1 MMLASACLFA
11 ITFLISFWLVSRSH
25 NSADIVIERV
35 LEKRRQAA
43 SPACGLLRW
52 RSLLARI
59 GNADRGKQQAKLR
72 SLFIRAGIRAQGA
85 ESIFRGLKVLAAVLG
100 GSAAVLLLVLRD
112 TEGSRVVI
120 GALAG
125 IGGGYA
131 LPDKLLKLRIGT
143 RRKRIEKALPNTLD
157 LLTISVEA
165 GLGLDQA
172 VVQVAKELAPAYPEI
187 SDELGMISLEM
198 RAGKRRADCLRAFA
212 ERTGIADVKKL
223 AAVLIQADRFGTSIA
238 QSLRIHSEHLRTERR
253 QQAEEKAAKLGVKL
267 VFPIFFFIL
276 PSLFVVTVGPVM
288 FHIFKDLLPMLNSM

>member
-1 MMLASACLFA
+1 VILPSVCLFSL
-11 ITFLISFWLVSRSH
+11 TFLITFWLVSRSR
-25 NSADIVIERV
+25 NSADLVVERV
-35 LEKRRQAA
+35 LEKRRRAA
-43 SPACGLLRW
+43 APTDGLLKW

-59 GNADRGKQQAKLR
+59 GQAERGKEQARLR
-72 SLFIRAGIRAQGA
+72 LLFVRAGIRSQGA
-85 ESIFRGLKVLAAVLG
+85 ESVFRGLKVLAAVLG
-100 GSAAVLLLVLRD
+100 GIAVALLLIFQR
-112 TEGSRVVI
+112 TEASRI
-120 GALAG
+120 ILGALAG
-125 IGGGYA
+125 MGGGFI
-131 LPDKLLKLRIGT
+131 LPDKLLNPRIGS
-143 RRKRIEKALPNTLD
+143 RKRRIEKALPNTLD

-172 VVQVAKELAPAYPEI
+172 IVQVSKELAPAYPEI

-212 ERTGIADVKKL
+212 ERTGIAEVKKL

-276 PSLFVVTVGPVM
+276 PSLFVITVGPVM
-288 FHIFKDLLPMLNSM
+288 VHIFKDLLPMLNSL